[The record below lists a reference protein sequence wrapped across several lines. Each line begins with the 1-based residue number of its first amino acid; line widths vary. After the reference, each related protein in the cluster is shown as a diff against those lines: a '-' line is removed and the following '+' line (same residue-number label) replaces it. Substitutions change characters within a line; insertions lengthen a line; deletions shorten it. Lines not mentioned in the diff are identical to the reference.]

1 MNLRGIVAV
10 SGRPGLFK
18 LVGQNKVGYILESLD
33 AQKVKIVANIT
44 NTKLASLEDITVYG
58 EEEEIKLVDVFA
70 KIAAKGTTPDAKAET
85 AKLRAFFNEVA
96 PGHDED
102 KVYASDM
109 KKIIGWYNIIKELPL
124 FTEDTPDTP
133 GTDAEIKLSEEKA
146 ASDKKQKATGAKAAN
161 AKATTKTSAP
171 AKKASMTSKKGV

>member
-33 AQKVKIVANIT
+33 AQKTKIVANIT

-58 EEEEIKLVDVFA
+58 EEEEIKLASIFDN
-70 KIAAKGTTPDAKAET
+70 ITAKGSTPDLKEN
-85 AKLRAFFNEVA
+85 LRPYFLEVA
-96 PGHDED
+96 PGHDQE

-109 KKIIGWYNIIKELPL
+109 KKIVTWYNLLKDLPL
-124 FTEDTPDTP
+124 FTEDTPETP
-133 GTDAEIKLSEEKA
+133 GTPAEVKLSEEKA
-146 ASDKKQKATGAKAAN
+146 AADKKPKSAATKAAG